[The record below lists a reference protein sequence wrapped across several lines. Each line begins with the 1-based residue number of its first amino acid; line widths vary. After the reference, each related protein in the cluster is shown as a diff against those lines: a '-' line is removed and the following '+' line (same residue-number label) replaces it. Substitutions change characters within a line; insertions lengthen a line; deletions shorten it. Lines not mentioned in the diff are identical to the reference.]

1 MKQSDFIL
9 PEDAAALRQL
19 ESTPGFA
26 AFSKKLVSIGIEQQL
41 YGVNMASS
49 IRLSEKQLPHF
60 YKRQPPISTLLYHD
74 AKFSTPWGQKMSR
87 TAKFR
92 PERGEKMK
100 HIS

>member
-1 MKQSDFIL
+1 MKPSDFIL

-26 AFSKKLVSIGIEQQL
+26 AFAKKLVSIGIEQQL

-49 IRLSEKQLPHF
+49 IRLSEKQLPHI
-60 YKRQPPISTLLYHD
+60 YKRQPPSSTLLDHD
-74 AKFSTPWGQKMSR
+74 VKFSTHCGQKMSR

-92 PERGEKMK
+92 PEHGEEKK